1 MNPGQKPCV
10 IIISERLTR
19 LPRSRKFEH
28 EPESADKNTGT
39 KDMTNPK
46 RTEQLLKRSKTEPT
60 ENERLSRILYTSGLL
75 EIQKRCQCR
84 GPIHL
89 QRNCPISSC
98 SHPEIKTRKGEMSN
112 FSSDFNCRPA
122 SKLFA
127 CILRNL
133 ADQKVG
139 FRKLGDGRLFRLRDN
154 VRAVLR
160 RKLQSKTAVAGLKTH
175 VPFIGAS
182 MKR

>member
-1 MNPGQKPCV
+1 MFA
-10 IIISERLTR
+10 L
-19 LPRSRKFEH
+19 
-28 EPESADKNTGT
+28 D
-39 KDMTNPK
+39 
-46 RTEQLLKRSKTEPT
+46 
-60 ENERLSRILYTSGLL
+60 LSYLWCLSFCLRFQAHARIYV
-75 EIQKRCQCR
+75 
-84 GPIHL
+84 
-89 QRNCPISSC
+89 
-98 SHPEIKTRKGEMSN
+98 SN

-122 SKLFA
+122 SKLSA

-154 VRAVLR
+154 VRTVLR
-160 RKLQSKTAVAGLKTH
+160 RKLQSKTAVAALKTH